1 MLAAVVG
8 GNLQGTEAV
17 YLSKKAGWEVLLI
30 DKSPVVPASGLCD
43 YFIQLD
49 VTSGKNIGSALK
61 GVDLVIPALENEDAL
76 ISLDHWTKAESLP
89 FAFDLEAYSISC
101 SKLKSDRLFAR
112 NKVPIPQPWPNCGFP
127 VVAKPNVG
135 SGSHGVMV
143 CREEACL
150 RRYVKE
156 APADIVLQEFV
167 QGPSYSIEVLGVP
180 GRYIPL
186 QVTELKMDE
195 NYDCKRVLAP
205 TELSDSLTSDFERIA
220 NVLANA
226 LGLRGL
232 MDVEV
237 ILHEDQ
243 LKVLEIDARLPSQ
256 TPTTVFW
263 STGINMVEML
273 GDLFIKGTCK
283 RLDDSIPGKGVIY
296 EHIQVSPDKLKFA
309 GEGIM
314 SGVAPLRIQSDFFGA
329 DEAITNYTPDC
340 DEWVATLIICDK
352 NRAGAREKRN
362 RVIADIQ
369 RHFNIEVYRDPSSME
384 NAKGMKDFKFY
395 HNPNKKI
402 C

>member
-30 DKSPVVPASGLCD
+30 DKNPVAPASGLCD
-43 YFIQLD
+43 RFIQFD
-49 VTSGKNIGSALK
+49 VTCEKQLGNALK
-61 GVDLVIPALENEDAL
+61 GVELVIPALENEAAL
-76 ISLDHWTKAESLP
+76 ISLDHWTKSESIP
-89 FAFDLEAYSISC
+89 FAFDLEAYSISS

-127 VVAKPNVG
+127 VVAKPDVG

-143 CREEACL
+143 FREEACL
-150 RRYVKE
+150 QKYVKD
-156 APADIVLQEFV
+156 APVDIVLQEFI

-180 GRYIPL
+180 GQYTSL

-205 TELSDSLTSDFERIA
+205 ADLSGALVSEFERIA
-220 NVLANA
+220 DTLANA
-226 LGLRGL
+226 IELKGL

-237 ILHEDQ
+237 ILHEDE

-256 TPTTVFW
+256 TPTAVYW
-263 STGINMVEML
+263 STGLNMVRML
-273 GDLFIKGTCK
+273 GDLFIEGNCK
-283 RLDDSIPGKGVIY
+283 LLNGPIHSKGVIY
-296 EHIQVSPDKLKFA
+296 EHIQVTPNMLKFT

-314 SGVAPLRIQSDFFGA
+314 SRGAPLRIQSDFFGA
-329 DEAITNYTPDC
+329 DEAITNYAANC
-340 DEWVATLIICDK
+340 DEWVATLIVCEKDRDAAK
-352 NRAGAREKRN
+352 EKRN

-369 RHFNIEVYRDPSSME
+369 RHFNIEIFRDSSPME
-384 NAKGMKDFKFY
+384 NAKGKQT
-395 HNPNKKI
+395 
-402 C
+402 